1 MRFGHCPRAQAR
13 GATALKPVRRLAT
26 LLVASCAGLASAQG
40 TPPAAPRQDAPYTD
54 RTLLETAPEIAA
66 EIARE
71 EAEEAAQPDG
81 RRGYSA
87 RLLGLYRDP
96 NPGPS
101 VYGGGLSLA
110 HSRDTRDWGLWRFEA
125 DIQRLSD
132 YDLYPSTVPRI
143 TLYSLALPVT
153 GRWLADTSAGVART
167 SGSGLMA
174 NSYRVYLPRSV
185 IAGATTR
192 WYDERNEVY
201 ASAGETGSLFGAIL
215 PQYRSNGGELAGFGW
230 THTANPQ
237 WRLGVEF
244 NYFTGSTEA
253 PEVPENSNYAGV
265 VEYSWTPYDHAKL
278 HLLGSSNGGV
288 GGWTDWENRLANW
301 TLRYGAYGLSR
312 TLLYNDAFFINNQR
326 GAYFRSDYYDLT
338 KFGSV
343 GIDAAQINPHPRV
356 GEIGTNIVQGL
367 ASGTYRLGRR
377 ESLGGTL
384 NVLYQSPIAGE
395 GIPPGPSTVSGSVSA
410 YYSMGSRVGTTQIQ
424 YTHGFQSG
432 STLNSSSDGVSWT
445 QDWPLSTSSSV
456 GTTLGV
462 TRESLPQGP
471 AYRWLAALRGHAVVG
486 NGGSI
491 DGNISWNRFDPTS
504 GSLQRGLTFNLY
516 GRLPF
521 ARNWALELT
530 ATYDQLSTTPVIS
543 GGAPPLLQAALP
555 ATFSSRYFLLGIRY
569 QEDIGRPFTV
579 TGSGTGL
586 AGTGDIEGRIFLDE
600 NGDGRPQPDERGARG
615 ITVLLDGRVTAR
627 TDADGRFSYSAVPTG
642 RHSVTIAIDTVPLP
656 WAPRDEAP
664 QSVDVP
670 LRGTGRLD
678 VGLTRLR

>member
-1 MRFGHCPRAQAR
+1 MPIR
-13 GATALKPVRRLAT
+13 GLAALLA
-26 LLVASCAGLASAQG
+26 AACAGLASAQG
-40 TPPAAPRQDAPYTD
+40 TPPAASGEGVPYVD
-54 RTLLETAPEIAA
+54 RTLIESAPDIAA

-101 VYGGGLSLA
+101 VHGGGLSLA
-110 HSRDTRDWGLWRFEA
+110 HSRDTRDWGFWRFEA
-125 DIQRLSD
+125 DIQRVSD
-132 YDLYPSTVPRI
+132 DDLQPSTVPRI

-153 GRWLADTSAGVART
+153 GRWLADTAAGVART
-167 SGSGLMA
+167 SGSGLLT

-215 PQYRSNGGELAGFGW
+215 PQYRSNGGELAGVGW
-230 THTANPQ
+230 THTASPQ
-237 WRLGVEF
+237 WRFGVEA
-244 NYFTGSTEA
+244 NYFTGSTT
-253 PEVPENSNYAGV
+253 VRENSNYTGV
-265 VEYSWTPYDHAKL
+265 VEYSWTKFDRAKL
-278 HLLGSSNGGV
+278 QLLGSSNGGF

-301 TLRYGAYGLSR
+301 TLRYGAYDLSR
-312 TLLYNDAFFINNQR
+312 SLLYNDAFFISNQR

-338 KFGSV
+338 KFASV
-343 GIDAAQINPHPRV
+343 GIDAAQINPRPRA
-356 GEIGTNIVQGL
+356 GEIGTNIIQGL

-384 NVLYQSPIAGE
+384 NALYQSVIAAE
-395 GIPPGPSTVSGSVSA
+395 GVTAGPSTVSGSGTA
-410 YYSMGSRVGTTQIQ
+410 YYSTGSSFGTTQIQ

-432 STLNSSSDGVSWT
+432 GALDASSDGVSWT
-445 QDWPLSTSSSV
+445 QDWPLSTTSSV

-471 AYRWLAALRGHAVVG
+471 AYRWLAALRGRAAIG

-491 DGNISWNRFDPTS
+491 DGNVSWNRFDPTS

-530 ATYDQLSTTPVIS
+530 ASYDQLSTTPIILA
-543 GGAPPLLQAALP
+543 GAPPLVTAFP
-555 ATFSSRYFLLGIRY
+555 NTFSSRYVLLGIRY
-569 QEDIGRPFTV
+569 QEDVGRPFAV

-586 AGTGDIEGRIFLDE
+586 AGTGDVEGRIFLDE
-600 NGDGRPQPDERGARG
+600 NGDGRPQPDEPGARG

-627 TDADGRFSYSAVPTG
+627 TDADGRFSFSAVPTG

-670 LRGTGRLD
+670 LRGTARLD
-678 VGLTRLR
+678 LGLTRLR

>member
-1 MRFGHCPRAQAR
+1 
-13 GATALKPVRRLAT
+13 
-26 LLVASCAGLASAQG
+26 VAFYAALASAQG
-40 TPPAAPRQDAPYTD
+40 APQPAPGQNTPYVD
-54 RTLLETAPEIAA
+54 RTLIETAPDIAA

-101 VYGGGLSLA
+101 VHGGGLSLA
-110 HSRDTRDWGLWRFEA
+110 HSRETRDWGLWRFEA

-132 YDLYPSTVPRI
+132 DNLQPSTVPRI
-143 TLYSLALPVT
+143 TVYSLALPVT
-153 GRWLADTSAGVART
+153 GRWLADTAAGIART
-167 SGSGLMA
+167 SGSGLMT

-215 PQYRSNGGELAGFGW
+215 PQYRSNGGELVGAGW
-230 THTANPQ
+230 IHTASPQ
-237 WRLGVEF
+237 WRFGVEA
-244 NYFTGSTEA
+244 NYFTGSTN
-253 PEVPENSNYAGV
+253 VPENGNYSGV

-278 HLLGSSNGGV
+278 HLLGSSNGGF

-301 TLRYGAYGLSR
+301 TYRYGAYALSR

-326 GAYFRSDYYDLT
+326 GAYARSDYYDLT
-338 KFGSV
+338 KFASV
-343 GIDAAQINPHPRV
+343 GIDAAQINPQPRA

-384 NVLYQSPIAGE
+384 NVLYQSVIAGE
-395 GIPPGPSTVSGSVSA
+395 GITAGPSTVSGSASA
-410 YYSMGSRVGTTQIQ
+410 YFSKSSPFGTTQFQ

-432 STLNSSSDGVSWT
+432 GALDSSSDGVSWT
-445 QDWPLSTSSSV
+445 QDWPLSTTSSV
-456 GTTLGV
+456 GTTLGI
-462 TRESLPQGP
+462 TRESLPEGP
-471 AYRWLAALRGHAVVG
+471 AYRWLAALRGRAVIG
-486 NGGSI
+486 NSGSI
-491 DGNISWNRFDPTS
+491 DGNISWNRFDPTR

-530 ATYDQLSTTPVIS
+530 ATYDQLNTTQLAL

-555 ATFSSRYFLLGIRY
+555 TTFSSRYVLLGIRF
-569 QEDIGRPFTV
+569 QEDIGRPFGV
-579 TGSGTGL
+579 TGSSTGL
-586 AGTGDIEGRIFLDE
+586 AGTGDVEGRIFLDE
-600 NGDGRPQPDERGARG
+600 NGDGRPQPDEPGARG
-615 ITVLLDGRVTAR
+615 ITVLLDGRITAR
-627 TDADGRFSYSAVPTG
+627 TDADGRFSFSAVPTG
-642 RHSVTIAIDTVPLP
+642 RHTVTVAVDTVPLP

-670 LRGTGRLD
+670 LRGTARLD
-678 VGLTRLR
+678 LGLTRLR